1 MNDYEKL
8 QVQCMYER
16 SKLLQSWKLLK
27 QAEGIVL
34 EHFSTCLEIRT
45 QLREME
51 IQKN

>member
-27 QAEGIVL
+27 QAESIVL
-34 EHFSTCLEIRT
+34 EHFSTYFEIEQ
-45 QLREME
+45 QLKEME
-51 IQKN
+51 VLKN